1 MQGTDDRETYF
12 VLNTRVLTLSVLTNE
27 NRVHV
32 IVRSLVAL
40 DGHTWTDVRE
50 EVECPA
56 QSQVQRDVTLAN
68 CENC

>member
-1 MQGTDDRETYF
+1 MLNAG
-12 VLNTRVLTLSVLTNE
+12 VLSFSVLTNE

-32 IVRSLVAL
+32 IVWSFEAL

-56 QSQVQRDVTLAN
+56 QGQVQRDVALPN
-68 CENC
+68 CTIV